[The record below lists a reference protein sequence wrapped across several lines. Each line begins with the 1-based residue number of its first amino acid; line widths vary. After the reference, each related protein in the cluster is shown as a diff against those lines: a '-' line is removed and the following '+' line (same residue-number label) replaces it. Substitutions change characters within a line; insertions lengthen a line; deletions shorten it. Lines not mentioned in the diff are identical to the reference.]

1 MIRLSGPDAVAIGRL
16 IFRSDSPL
24 GDRIRHVEFGRALN
38 SKQEDID
45 GGLAWV
51 LKGPKS
57 YTGEDTVEIS
67 THGSAVVLESLVDA
81 AIAAGAT
88 MAQPGEFTRRAF
100 VNGNIDLMQAEA
112 VVDLI
117 QSESRGSMSAAYSA
131 SSGRLSKQIHQ
142 IKEMVVQALSWIE
155 VGLDFV
161 DEDIEPIQQRRT
173 MNLLADAQALIDT
186 LVATFEGTRRRLEG
200 NALVLLGKPNAGKST
215 LLNALVG
222 EDRAIVASAPGTTRD
237 TVEAR
242 AIWGGETVRLIDTAG
257 IRADEKDPVEQEGID
272 RTWQAAGDAD
282 CVLVV
287 LDCTRPWD
295 KTDSE
300 MISRLNGTPVILV
313 INKCDLQNEMAVPS
327 QESKGYK
334 VFEVSAQQGI
344 GLEQL
349 SEATAQQLS
358 ETRNHQSIGLT
369 RQRHHD
375 LLTRAG
381 SSVSEA
387 IKLMEQHGLP
397 ECSSAALREGLQALG
412 EMLGENADEA
422 ILDQIF
428 SEFCIGK

>member
-1 MIRLSGPDAVAIGRL
+1 MIRLSGPDAVAIGRR

-24 GDRIRHVEFGRALN
+24 GDRIRYVEFGRALN
-38 SKQEDID
+38 SMQEDID

-131 SSGRLSKQIHQ
+131 SSGRLSKQIHL

-173 MNLLADAQALIDT
+173 MDLLADIQALIDT
-186 LVATFEGTRRRLEG
+186 LVATFESTRRRMEG

-222 EDRAIVASAPGTTRD
+222 EDRAIVATAPGTTRD

-242 AIWGGETVRLIDTAG
+242 VIWGGETIRLIDTAG
-257 IRADEKDPVEQEGID
+257 IRADEKDPVEREGID
-272 RTWQAAGDAD
+272 RTWRAAGDAD

-287 LDCTRPWD
+287 LDCTKPWD
-295 KTDSE
+295 ETDSE
-300 MISRLNGTPVILV
+300 MISRLNGTPAILV
-313 INKCDLQNEMAVPS
+313 INKCDLQNEIAVPS
-327 QESKGYK
+327 QASKGHK
-334 VFEVSAQQGI
+334 VFEVSAQQGT

-358 ETRNHQSIGLT
+358 ETRNHQSIGLM

-387 IKLMEQHGLP
+387 VKSLEHHSLP
-397 ECSSAALREGLQALG
+397 ECSSAALREGLRALG
-412 EMLGENADEA
+412 EMLGENVDEA